1 MKTKLGTKILT
12 LLAALVVSGVGF
24 ELIATG
30 LSLDKIMLAARPVVE
45 AVSVFSQILG

>member
-1 MKTKLGTKILT
+1 MKTKLGTKIFT
-12 LLAALVVSGVGF
+12 LLAALVISVAGF

-45 AVSVFSQILG
+45 SVSVFTQLLG